1 MKILIDTDVLIDFL
15 YQREEF
21 FENAMKIVSLIESK
35 KVNGFISSLII
46 WNLYYILSKHLGS
59 KNARQKIK
67 DFRSIINIIPID
79 GRIIDSALSSNIKDF
94 EDSIQF
100 FAAKNELIDIIVT
113 RNTKDYPKN
122 IISIMSPKE
131 FLSSLDQ
138 IKSSAAPLDN

>member
-21 FENAMKIVSLIESK
+21 FENALKIISLIESK
-35 KVNGFISSLII
+35 KVNGFVSSLII
-46 WNLYYILSKHLGS
+46 WNLYYILLKHLGS
-59 KNARQKIK
+59 KVARRKIK
-67 DFRSIINIIPID
+67 DFRSIINIISID
-79 GRIIDSALSSNIKDF
+79 DRIIDSALNSNIKDF

-131 FLSSLDQ
+131 FLNSLDNLGL
-138 IKSSAAPLDN
+138 SAAPLNN